1 MLPFPDS
8 HKEITQQL
16 INGKF
21 ILEDDKVFDIIRN
34 ADYREMYVEFFK
46 KTFDYDLIIATEFI
60 YLKSG
65 NSKESLSRDFTIFLA
80 LLCRELY
87 KDGKDFK
94 REIETEPFEVA
105 EVEKLL
111 NESSKKEII
120 EHTTIN
126 KAKFIDYL
134 NEWNRR
140 NVIEFVNNDKEKFR
154 FTKAVNLFF
163 NIAKTIAVEKLKDT
177 INVHVETAEQ

>member
-16 INGKF
+16 LSGKF
-21 ILEDDKVFDIIRN
+21 ILEDDKLFDIIRN

-46 KTFDYDLIIATEFI
+46 KTFDYELVIATEFI

-80 LLCRELY
+80 VLCREMY

-94 REIETEPFEVA
+94 REIETEPFTVD
-105 EVEKLL
+105 EVEKLIS
-111 NESSKKEII
+111 ESSKKEII

-126 KAKFIDYL
+126 KTKFIDFL
-134 NEWNRR
+134 NEWSRR
-140 NVIEFVNNDKEKFR
+140 NVIEYLNSDKEKFR

-163 NIAKTIAVEKLKDT
+163 DFASTLASEKLKE
-177 INVHVETAEQ
+177 NSLGNQQSE